1 MTKLVVADVVAVA
14 VAAVDLV
21 ARRNVVAVAV
31 VDLVARRNVVAVAA
45 VVASMSRGSCR

>member
-1 MTKLVVADVVAVA
+1 MTKLVVA
-14 VAAVDLV
+14 VAA
-21 ARRNVVAVAV
+21 

>member
-21 ARRNVVAVAV
+21 ARRNVVAVA
-31 VDLVARRNVVAVAA
+31 A

>member
-1 MTKLVVADVVAVA
+1 MTKLVVA